1 MYHPLSPQHPRV
13 PPHLVS
19 MSNESRLA
27 ALRRPSI
34 RSLALVLGA
43 ACAPSPSA
51 GIATAQ
57 PPAAA
62 PAVDIP
68 RIAVERY
75 TLGNGLTVLLSVDR
89 SAPVAA
95 VDVWY
100 HVGSKNERVGRTGFA
115 HLFEHVMFEGTQN
128 IPDGEHLRIVEEAG
142 GDINGTTSLDRTNFY
157 NVVPVNEL
165 ETALWL
171 ESDRMGF
178 LLPALTAAKLDAQRE
193 VVKNER
199 RERYEQPAFGA
210 EPVVLSGAIYP
221 SGHPYSWPTIGSM
234 ADLQA
239 ATLDDVTAFFRQYYG
254 PNNATLTIVGDI
266 DVAATKALIEKYF
279 GAIPRG
285 PAVARPTVRPVA
297 LAAEKRLVLEDA
309 NARLPKMTIAW
320 PTVGRDS
327 AAAYALGALS
337 QVLTQDRTSRLTKA
351 LVYDRQL
358 ATSVSAFQG
367 SDHFAGEFYLS
378 ITPRANASLTAIEGV
393 VDSVIATL
401 VAAPPTD
408 REVQRFKNYV
418 AVGSVTG
425 LQSVL
430 GKAETLA
437 DGQTFFGDPLH
448 YVAETRGE
456 LAVTPADVHAAARRF
471 LGRGRIVLSMVPA
484 GKLDLI
490 SKPTLPYVNVTPTIV
505 P

>member
-1 MYHPLSPQHPRV
+1 M
-13 PPHLVS
+13 PH
-19 MSNESRLA
+19 ESRLA
-27 ALRRPSI
+27 ALRRPWF
-34 RSLALVLGA
+34 RSLVLLVVAG
-43 ACAPSPSA
+43 CAPGGYA
-51 GIATAQ
+51 GATTAQAPAATA
-57 PPAAA
+57 A
-62 PAVDIP
+62 PSVDIP

-75 TLGNGLTVLLSVDR
+75 TLPNGLTVLLSVDR
-89 SAPVAA
+89 SAPVVA

-100 HVGSKNERVGRTGFA
+100 HVGSKNEKVGRTGFA
-115 HLFEHVMFEGTQN
+115 HLFEHVMFEGTQH

-157 NVVPVNEL
+157 DVVPVNEL
-165 ETALWL
+165 ETVLWL

-178 LLPALTAAKLDAQRE
+178 LLPALTAAKLDGQRE

-210 EPVVLSGAIYP
+210 EPLVLSAAIYP
-221 SGHPYSWPTIGSM
+221 TGHPYSWPTIGSM

-239 ATLDDVTAFFRQYYG
+239 ATLDDVKEFFRQYYG
-254 PNNATLTIVGDI
+254 PNNATLAIVGDI
-266 DVAATKALIEKYF
+266 DVAATKALIQKYF

-285 PAVARPTVRPVA
+285 PAVSRPVVRPA
-297 LAAEKRLVLEDA
+297 TLAAEKRLVLEDP
-309 NARLPKMTIAW
+309 NSRLPKITIAW

-327 AAAYALGALS
+327 ADAFALGALAE
-337 QVLTQDRTSRLTKA
+337 VFTQDRTSRLTRA
-351 LVYDRQL
+351 LVYDKQL

-367 SDHFAGEFYLS
+367 SDHLAGEFYLS
-378 ITPRANASLTAIEGV
+378 ITPRAGSSLTAIEAL
-393 VDSVIATL
+393 VDSVVATV

-418 AVGSVTG
+418 AVGAVTG

-430 GKAETLA
+430 GKAETVA

-456 LAVTPADVHAAARRF
+456 LAVTAADVHRVARRY
-471 LGRGRIVLSMVPA
+471 LTRGRVVLSMVPA

-490 SKPTLPYVNVTPTIV
+490 SKPDLPYVNVTPTIV